1 MIPVVV
7 ASEPGGAKTDALS
20 RLPSLVRGG
29 CAGVWGPS
37 AEGPQRQRAGTGRDR
52 TVPPE
57 RVRAPYGNE
66 LTRLCIHYAST
77 AGHEGARGKQGSPLP
92 KAKYPVRPIADKYR
106 EGKVKS
112 TPGGE

>member
-29 CAGVWGPS
+29 CADVWGAS

-66 LTRLCIHYAST
+66 RRGCAYITRVLRVTREPVGSRGAHSPRLNTLCD
-77 AGHEGARGKQGSPLP
+77 R
-92 KAKYPVRPIADKYR
+92 
-106 EGKVKS
+106 
-112 TPGGE
+112 